1 MGKLLEFRTK
11 NFRSIGDNQ
20 VLSLLPST
28 RHSEYPDNI
37 LADGKW
43 PALGTIAIYGANSG
57 GKSNLLQAIR
67 LMKSIIAES
76 AKLSSTDALPYEP
89 FLLRDGYDKMDTEFE
104 LTFTEG
110 ENRYRYG
117 FSFNSS
123 AIHKEWLCRKAV
135 GRETSLF
142 EREGDTIET
151 SNGFQGNGRL
161 IDTAIEATK
170 ENSLFLSVCDMFNI
184 ESAKKVMDWLNN
196 LIVIDAQ
203 HPEQFQQDTIS
214 MMKRPGYK
222 EKLSGFL
229 SSLDMNILDLSLT
242 QVGGTEKV
250 LARHVVYDE
259 NANPTEKTRQWLWDE
274 HESTGST
281 KALLMSG
288 PVLWVLATG
297 GCLVADEIGASMHPI
312 MTLKTVEAFLG
323 KESNKNG
330 AQLIFATHDTNLLTY
345 AKLRR
350 DQIYFVEKN
359 DWESSEL
366 FSLSDF
372 KYIGE
377 KDGVA
382 FSESERPDTDKEK
395 RYIEGRYGAIP
406 ALGSFGDYMKRMVW
420 QKEEK

>member
-1 MGKLLEFRTK
+1 MGKLLEFRAK

-37 LADGKW
+37 YMDGKW
-43 PALGTIAIYGANSG
+43 SALGAIAIYGANSS

-67 LMKSIIAES
+67 FMKSIIADS
-76 AKLSSTDALPYEP
+76 AKLSSTDSLPYEP
-89 FLLRDGYDKMDTEFE
+89 FLLREGYDKIDTEFE
-104 LTFTEG
+104 LTFTDG

-117 FSFNSS
+117 FSYDHSS
-123 AIHKEWLCRKAV
+123 IHKEWLCRKAV

-170 ENSLFLSVCDMFNI
+170 DNSLFLSVCDMFNI
-184 ESAKKVMDWLNN
+184 ESAKKVIDWLNN

-203 HPEQFQQDTIS
+203 HPEQFQQDTVS

-222 EKLSGFL
+222 EKISGFL
-229 SSLDMNILDLSLT
+229 SSLDMNIMDLSLT
-242 QVGGTEKV
+242 QVGGVDKV

-259 NANPTEKTRQWLWDE
+259 GANPSGRTIQWLWE
-274 HESTGST
+274 GHESTGST
-281 KALLMSG
+281 KALMMSG

-312 MTLKTVEAFLG
+312 MTLKTMETFLG
-323 KESNKNG
+323 KDSNKNG

-395 RYIEGRYGAIP
+395 RYMEGRYGAIP

-420 QKEEK
+420 QKEEE